1 MREKTQTK
9 VGFVQTLIYHMKHME
24 CGVVG
29 DVCSRVLELVSNP
42 RTRKGYR
49 FGLNKFVEW
58 FGKSAEEVLAMRQD
72 DLTQKAG
79 ENVIEF
85 KNRAARFEKNRKIPQ
100 PPH

>member
-1 MREKTQTK
+1 MEMS
-9 VGFVQTLIYHMKHME
+9 VQEFLN
-24 CGVVG
+24 
-29 DVCSRVLELVSNP
+29 SVSNP

-58 FGKSAEEVLAMRQD
+58 FGKSAEELLAMRHE

-85 KNRAARFEKNRKIPQ
+85 KNRAARFGKEIENSTASSLRKATASTQ
-100 PPH
+100 QET